1 MPAIRYVLATLMLL
15 GIVLVPVYY
24 KIERDRNYRNIR
36 VVDDG
41 VLYRSGQ
48 MTPEG
53 FQRTVREFGIRTVI
67 SLRDSKDEGKV
78 SADQAEVEY
87 CREQGIT
94 HFRFAQARWQLPDGS
109 HPVATNM
116 TEFLRILSDPEMKK
130 PVLVHCFAGIHRTG
144 GYVAV
149 YRMEYDGWSA
159 AEAIEEMR
167 SMGTPRTTFED
178 DVMTYL
184 TTYEPR
190 KRGTPT
196 TGSNKP
202 ANR

>member
-15 GIVLVPVYY
+15 GIVLVPIYY
-24 KIERDRNYRNIR
+24 KVERDRNYRNIR

-109 HPVATNM
+109 HPVAANM
-116 TEFLRILSDPEMKK
+116 TEFLRILSDPQMKK

-167 SMGTPRTTFED
+167 NMGTPRTTFED

-196 TGSNKP
+196 TGNNKP

>member
-15 GIVLVPVYY
+15 CIVLVPVYY

-109 HPVATNM
+109 HPVAANM
-116 TEFLRILSDPEMKK
+116 TEFLRILSDPQMKK

-167 SMGTPRTTFED
+167 NMGTPRTTFED

>member
-1 MPAIRYVLATLMLL
+1 
-15 GIVLVPVYY
+15 
-24 KIERDRNYRNIR
+24 
-36 VVDDG
+36 
-41 VLYRSGQ
+41 
-48 MTPEG
+48 
-53 FQRTVREFGIRTVI
+53 
-67 SLRDSKDEGKV
+67 
-78 SADQAEVEY
+78 
-87 CREQGIT
+87 
-94 HFRFAQARWQLPDGS
+94 
-109 HPVATNM
+109 VAANM

-149 YRMEYDGWSA
+149 YRMEHDGWSA

-190 KRGTPT
+190 KRGT
-196 TGSNKP
+196 
-202 ANR
+202 R